1 MQKASTWTERV
12 YAYEGRSDW
21 KPDGEQAVGNADRK
35 RIQGKKAG
43 TKDPGNFKRKKE
55 RRQERGV
62 GRKELRKKTRRTERR
77 QESRKDKN

>member
-1 MQKASTWTERV
+1 MQIEKEYNSRV
-12 YAYEGRSDW
+12 
-21 KPDGEQAVGNADRK
+21 
-35 RIQGKKAG
+35 QGKKAG

-77 QESRKDKN
+77 KESRKDKKRKIFEISGRLKKGLQQNEQRK